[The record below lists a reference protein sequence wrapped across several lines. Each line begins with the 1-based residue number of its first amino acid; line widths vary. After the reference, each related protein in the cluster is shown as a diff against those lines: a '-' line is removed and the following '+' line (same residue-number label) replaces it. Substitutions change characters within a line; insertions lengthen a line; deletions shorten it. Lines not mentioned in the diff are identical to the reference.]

1 MGIVDAYFG
10 RLFSKGVELEIR
22 GGINASTGLKA
33 TPDTANERN
42 DLALDFVTTDFANIE
57 LGNGF
62 VSIGASPATTGEL
75 RFENGFEIIAKD
87 NAGADTTIAKFTS
100 SDDLNIGDDSNVE
113 DLNLR
118 AVTHIWL
125 VVGGSARIQATTS
138 SATFNFGSND
148 VVISDGAVSIP
159 GYVDIDQLRTSDT
172 ASAATPGTVTD
183 KMPVYDAA
191 GSLVGY
197 VAIYDAIT

>member
-1 MGIVDAYFG
+1 MGIVDAFFG
-10 RLFSKGVELEIR
+10 RLFSKGVELELR
-22 GGINASTGLKA
+22 GGINASTGLKV

-42 DLALDFVTTDFANIE
+42 DLALDFVTADFANIE
-57 LGNGF
+57 FGNGF
-62 VSIGASPATTGEL
+62 VSVGASPASTGEL
-75 RFENGFEIIAKD
+75 RFENGFSIIARD
-87 NAGADTTIAKFTS
+87 NAGVDTTIAEFTS
-100 SDDLNIGDDSNVE
+100 SDYLNLGDDVDVE
-113 DLNLR
+113 RLLLR
-118 AVTHIWL
+118 AATLAWII
-125 VVGGSARIQATTS
+125 VGGSARIQVSTTS
-138 SATFNFGSND
+138 ALFNFGSND

-172 ASAATPGTVTD
+172 ASATTPGNVTD